1 MSKEENVTIQTR
13 QLQPGMYVYID
24 LGWMDHPFPLNRFKI
39 NSEEQIRTIRALGI
53 QNIRYSP
60 SNSDVPPLS
69 AEPVV
74 ISVAAPVTP
83 VVSPEVVAMLLE
95 KQMHRERLEQHR
107 AKVNECQK
115 TVANAAKL
123 MRTINSEIF
132 SRPAVCMASAHQLI
146 DSFLEI
152 LLSGNG
158 TVLFAL
164 NDKLAGEEI
173 YTHSVNVSVL
183 ATLIA
188 KELKVPAAEIKQIG
202 MGCLFHDIGKLEIP
216 TKVTLKTD
224 PLTSAEK
231 SLLQEHASYGEKI
244 AGKAMLDPAALAIVS
259 QHHEYIDGTGY
270 PYKLKQD
277 KISLLAQLVAIINL
291 YDNLCNP
298 INPARALTP
307 HEALS
312 TLFTQYR
319 TKLNAKIL
327 QAFIRFMGV
336 YPPGSI
342 VSLSD
347 GTIGIVVSVS
357 SGKSLRPTLLVYD
370 PDVPKEEAILLDLET
385 LPEVNI
391 SKAIRPALL
400 SPEVFSY
407 LSPRKRATY
416 FFDATKN

>member
-1 MSKEENVTIQTR
+1 MSRDESVTIQTR
-13 QLQPGMYVYID
+13 QLQLGMYVYID

-39 NSEEQIRTIRALGI
+39 KSEEQICTIRALGI
-53 QNIRYSP
+53 QQIRYSP
-60 SNSDVPPLS
+60 VNSDVPPLS
-69 AEPVV
+69 AEPTATT
-74 ISVAAPVTP
+74 VAPAVAP
-83 VVSPEVVAMLLE
+83 VVSPEIVAMLLE
-95 KQMHRERLEQHR
+95 KQECRVRMEQHR
-107 AKVNECQK
+107 AKVRECEK
-115 TVANAAKL
+115 VIANAAKL
-123 MRTINSEIF
+123 MRTLNSEIF
-132 SRPAVCMASAHQLI
+132 SRPDDCMASAHQLI
-146 DSFLEI
+146 DSFIDI
-152 LLSGNG
+152 LLSDNG

-173 YTHSVNVSVL
+173 YVHSVNVSVL
-183 ATLIA
+183 ATMIA
-188 KELKVPAAEIKQIG
+188 KEMKVPPADIKLIG
-202 MGCLFHDIGKLEIP
+202 LGCLFHDIGKLEIP
-216 TKVTLKTD
+216 TKVTLKID

-231 SLLQEHASYGEKI
+231 SLLQEHANYGEKI
-244 AGKAMLDPAALAIVS
+244 ARKARLDPAALAIVA
-259 QHHEYIDGTGY
+259 QHHEFIDGTGY
-270 PYKLKQD
+270 PNKLKQD

-298 INPARALTP
+298 INPANALTP

-312 TLFTQYR
+312 TLYSQYR

-336 YPPGSI
+336 YPPGSV

-385 LPEVNI
+385 LPDVNI

-416 FFDATKN
+416 FFDATKI

>member
-1 MSKEENVTIQTR
+1 MSKKEAITIQTT

-39 NSEEQIRTIRALGI
+39 KTEEQIATIRALGI
-53 QNIRYSP
+53 LQIRYSP
-60 SNSDVPPLS
+60 EDSDVPPLS
-69 AEPVV
+69 LEPVTIDQAV
-74 ISVAAPVTP
+74 PTEN
-83 VVSPEVVAMLLE
+83 SPELAAMLIE
-95 KQMHRERLEQHR
+95 KQEQRVRLEQHR
-107 AKVNECQK
+107 AKVRDCEK
-115 TVANAAKL
+115 IIANAAKL
-123 MRTINSEIF
+123 VRTMNSEIF
-132 SRPAVCMASAHQLI
+132 SRPRECMASAHQLM
-146 DSFLEI
+146 DSFLDV
-152 LLSGNG
+152 LLSDNG

-173 YTHSVNVSVL
+173 YVHSVNVSVL

-188 KELKVPAAEIKQIG
+188 KEMKVPPADIKLIG
-202 MGCLFHDIGKLEIP
+202 LGCLFHDIGKLEIP

-224 PLTSAEK
+224 PLTQAEK
-231 SLLQEHASYGEKI
+231 SLLQEHVNYGEKI
-244 AGKAMLDPAALAIVS
+244 ARNAMLDPAALAIVA
-259 QHHEYIDGTGY
+259 QHHEYIDGSGY
-270 PYKLKQD
+270 PNKLKQD

-298 INPARALTP
+298 VNPALALTP

-312 TLFTQYR
+312 TLYTQYR
-319 TKLNAKIL
+319 SKFNARIL
-327 QAFIRFMGV
+327 QVFIRFMGV

-342 VSLSD
+342 ISLSD

-385 LPEVNI
+385 LPDVNI

-400 SPEVFSY
+400 SPEVFAY

-416 FFDATKN
+416 FFDATKT

>member
-1 MSKEENVTIQTR
+1 VSREESVTIQTH
-13 QLQPGMYVYID
+13 QLQIGMYVYID

-39 NSEEQIRTIRALGI
+39 KSEAQLNTIRALGI
-53 QNIRYSP
+53 TEIRYSP
-60 SNSDVPPLS
+60 ANSDVPPL
-69 AEPVV
+69 PHC
-74 ISVAAPVTP
+74 VTP
-83 VVSPEVVAMLLE
+83 VEVHVTPDVSPELAAMLLE
-95 KQMHRERLEQHR
+95 KQACRVRLEEHR
-107 AKVNECQK
+107 AKVRECEK
-115 TVANAAKL
+115 LVANAAKL
-123 MRTINSEIF
+123 MRTMNADIF
-132 SRPAVCMASAHQLI
+132 SRPDTCMASAHQLM
-146 DSFLEI
+146 DSFVDI
-152 LLSGNG
+152 LMSDNG

-173 YTHSVNVSVL
+173 YVHSVNVAVL

-188 KELKVPAAEIKQIG
+188 KELKVPPADIKQIG
-202 MGCLFHDIGKLEIP
+202 LGCLFHDIGKLEIP
-216 TKVTLKTD
+216 TKVTLKID
-224 PLTSAEK
+224 PLTTAEK
-231 SLLQEHASYGEKI
+231 SLLREHVVYGERI
-244 AGKAMLDPAALAIVS
+244 ARGAKLDPAALLIVS
-259 QHHEYIDGTGY
+259 QHHEFTDGSGY
-270 PYKLKQD
+270 PDKLKQD
-277 KISLLAQLVAIINL
+277 KTSLLAQLVCIINL

-298 INPARALTP
+298 VNPANALTP

-312 TLFTQYR
+312 TLYSQYR
-319 TKLNAKIL
+319 TRLNAKIL

-370 PDVPKEEAILLDLET
+370 PDVPKEQAILLDLQS

-400 SPEVFSY
+400 APEVFSY